1 MEKASSKETDGKH
14 VTVTTNLP
22 ASLAKLESH
31 LQHLV
36 DVVSIG
42 VIGVQKVEEAEYKVS
57 PFAAAQQLAEPL
69 SYAEAKEEHLYWSL
83 KSAFTEA
90 IDRIGEFLEECRV
103 LAVLYRLGSTTING
117 EGWNRIWTTER
128 EAFDRKPFP
137 AKIEYLREQCGT
149 NFQFEEHVLT
159 LNQARNCLVH
169 RLGVVSEKDS
179 KGKELFTIKWH
190 SIRFVIIDCVTGE
203 ETFVPQLTPTKNE
216 STLNLRIGPIEKSFH
231 VGDRL
236 RLSPEELNYTMW
248 TFRSFALEL
257 LQAIERLRPS
267 AATDS
272 QGT

>member
-1 MEKASSKETDGKH
+1 MSDNSKETEGKP
-14 VTVTTNLP
+14 VTITINLQ
-22 ASLAKLESH
+22 ASLAKLESQ
-31 LQHLV
+31 LQRLV
-36 DVVSIG
+36 DLVSIG
-42 VIGVQKVEEAEYKVS
+42 VSGVQKVDEDEYKIS
-57 PFAAAQQLAEPL
+57 PFAAAQQLAEPIPY
-69 SYAEAKEEHLYWSL
+69 SKAKEEYLYWSL

-117 EGWNRIWTTER
+117 DDWNRIRTTER
-128 EAFDRKPFP
+128 EEFDRKSFP
-137 AKIEYLREQCGT
+137 AKIEFLREQCGT

-169 RLGVVSEKDS
+169 RLGVVSQKDS
-179 KGKELFTIKWH
+179 KGKKLFTVKWH
-190 SIRFVIIDCVTGE
+190 AIQVVLIDSVTGE

-216 STLNLRIGPIEKSFH
+216 STLNLRIGPIEKSFP

-236 RLSPEELNYTMW
+236 RLSPEELNHTMW

-257 LQAIERLRPS
+257 LQGIERLRPS